1 MNNLTMENKMDRDK
15 IQLLNAKLIVVNA
28 KIRYVEKKGNFTK
41 DSGMRIDIDS
51 LKKQQIEIKEKI
63 QKQKVAQ

>member
-1 MNNLTMENKMDRDK
+1 MSHLTMENNMNRDK
-15 IQLLNAKLIVVNA
+15 IQLLNAKLTVVNA

-51 LKKQQIEIKEKI
+51 LKKQQ
-63 QKQKVAQ
+63 